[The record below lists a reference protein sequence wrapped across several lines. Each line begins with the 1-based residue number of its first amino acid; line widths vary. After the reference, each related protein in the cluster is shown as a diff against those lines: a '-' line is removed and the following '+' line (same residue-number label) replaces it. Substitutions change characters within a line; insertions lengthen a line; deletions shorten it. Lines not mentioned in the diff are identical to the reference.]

1 MYAFSENFLLPLSH
15 DEVVHMKGSLL
26 GKMPGE
32 DTLKFAGV
40 RSFYTYMLTH
50 PGKKLMMMGSEFGQ
64 WNEWHYEQSLDWHLL
79 DQQDAD
85 GERHRR
91 LKAFFQ
97 AANALYL
104 RSPQL
109 WEEDF
114 DWKGFQWLCPDD
126 ANGNTVAFL
135 RRDKKGGFLAVL
147 CNFSPVSHPGYRL
160 GVPVAG
166 KYAVVLNS
174 DDPAFGGG
182 GGGDKGLI
190 STEKIP
196 CHGQEQSI
204 TVDLPAMSAVVYRC
218 ARKNP
223 VRKSKAAKHRQA

>member
-1 MYAFSENFLLPLSH
+1 M
-15 DEVVHMKGSLL
+15 
-26 GKMPGE
+26 
-32 DTLKFAGV
+32 
-40 RSFYTYMLTH
+40 
-50 PGKKLMMMGSEFGQ
+50 
-64 WNEWHYEQSLDWHLL
+64 
-79 DQQDAD
+79 
-85 GERHRR
+85 
-91 LKAFFQ
+91 
-97 AANALYL
+97 
-104 RSPQL
+104 
-109 WEEDF
+109 
-114 DWKGFQWLCPDD
+114 
-126 ANGNTVAFL
+126 
-135 RRDKKGGFLAVL
+135 L